1 MHPFL
6 FLFFFQKQRIRVQR
20 YQVLQMELLILLAQQ
35 RLLVVRYDSRVTK
48 VTSSGELPR
57 EPAWLITRGLAA
69 HLVVMV
75 RFTKLLQATNH
86 AVVVFFR
93 RSAEIEAVSWKT
105 INIYKKNLNKEWYS
119 GWFRWIYVAREKE
132 RKKEQVRVQEWESE
146 RANERMNCWASKL
159 TFYCYYF
166 SFG

>member
-1 MHPFL
+1 MFVATKLKTGDKIFFRVLQQVMIRNLANYIPDWLSDMIKQNVNCINSLWIMHPFL
-6 FLFFFQKQRIRVQR
+6 FFLFFFFFQKQRIRVQR

-48 VTSSGELPR
+48 VTSSGELLR

-93 RSAEIEAVSWKT
+93 RCAEIEAVSWKK
-105 INIYKKNLNKEWYS
+105 INIY
-119 GWFRWIYVAREKE
+119 
-132 RKKEQVRVQEWESE
+132 RKK
-146 RANERMNCWASKL
+146 CK
-159 TFYCYYF
+159 
-166 SFG
+166 

>member
-6 FLFFFQKQRIRVQR
+6 FFLFFFQKQRIRVQR

-75 RFTKLLQATNH
+75 RFTKLLRATND

-93 RSAEIEAVSWKT
+93 RCAEIEAVPWKK
-105 INIYKKNLNKEWYS
+105 INIYKKK
-119 GWFRWIYVAREKE
+119 FK
-132 RKKEQVRVQEWESE
+132 
-146 RANERMNCWASKL
+146 
-159 TFYCYYF
+159 
-166 SFG
+166 